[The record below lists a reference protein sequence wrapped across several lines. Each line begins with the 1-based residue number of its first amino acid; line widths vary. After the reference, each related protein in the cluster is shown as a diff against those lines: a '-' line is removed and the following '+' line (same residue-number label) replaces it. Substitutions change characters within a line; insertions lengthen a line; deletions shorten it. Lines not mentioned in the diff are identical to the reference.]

1 MLYSLPIEKRLDFHC
16 VPPDLL
22 TYAELEAISRQ
33 LANEITSGQVRK
45 YQWEQVSW
53 AAWQAST
60 TVLAANAPILDDVCR
75 H

>member
-1 MLYSLPIEKRLDFHC
+1 MFYSLPIEKRLDFHC

-45 YQWEQVSW
+45 YQWDKFLGRL
-53 AAWQAST
+53 ASEYDRPGGQC
-60 TVLAANAPILDDVCR
+60 ADSR
-75 H
+75 